1 MVADG
6 DKRWRGET
14 GNGLGARLPSLP
26 YFSSCFFGSRQTC
39 PRREVHMRS
48 ARRMRELRR
57 HCRRWRPLQNVH
69 YVHTHSHTHTHTH
82 TGDVT
87 KRCDCPGRITRGRAH
102 SAGERDMNTR
112 AHARTHDTCTMHTA
126 GFLLFLSPFCFV
138 GPQRTWNFQGAP
150 PLPLSP
156 ADDAPYSRQSPAG
169 GVRVLSV
176 PGRS

>member
-1 MVADG
+1 MERRDG
-6 DKRWRGET
+6 KW
-14 GNGLGARLPSLP
+14 
-26 YFSSCFFGSRQTC
+26 FGSASPLSPLFLLLLLRFAAN
-39 PRREVHMRS
+39 MS
-48 ARRMRELRR
+48 ATRGPHEK
-57 HCRRWRPLQNVH
+57 RPSHAGASTSLSTVAPSTKCSLCTH
-69 YVHTHSHTHTHTH
+69 TLTHTHAHTH

>member
-1 MVADG
+1 MERRDE
-6 DKRWRGET
+6 KW
-14 GNGLGARLPSLP
+14 
-26 YFSSCFFGSRQTC
+26 FGSTS
-39 PRREVHMRS
+39 PLFLLFLLLL
-48 ARRMRELRR
+48 LRFVANMCATR
-57 HCRRWRPLQNVH
+57 GPHEKRPSHAGASTSLSTVAPSTKCSLCT
-69 YVHTHSHTHTHTH
+69 HTHSHTHAHTH

-102 SAGERDMNTR
+102 SASERDLNTR
-112 AHARTHDTCTMHTA
+112 AHAPTTHARCTPRVSSS
-126 GFLLFLSPFCFV
+126 FCLLFCV